1 MSFLLLGLAVF
12 LVDRVTKIITL
23 TYLTIGDS
31 TPLIK
36 GVFHL
41 TLVENRGG
49 AFGLFKG
56 VPIVFLIVS
65 LVTLLLIIG
74 LSQRIARR
82 PAPFRISLGL
92 IAGGAAGNLFDRIA
106 FGHVIDFLDFRVWPV
121 FNIAD
126 SAITIGVALLL
137 WDTLNKKRLD
147 SKDASDPV

>member
-1 MSFLLLGLAVF
+1 MSFLLLGLAIF
-12 LVDRVTKIITL
+12 LLDRITKIIAL
-23 TYLTIGDS
+23 VYLNIGDS

-56 VPIVFLIVS
+56 APAIFLIVS
-65 LVTLLLIIG
+65 LVTLFSIIG
-74 LSQRIARR
+74 LSRQIARR

-137 WDTLNKKRLD
+137 WDTLNKKRRD
-147 SKDASDPV
+147 SEDASDSI